1 MEFHM
6 SKKIRITSP
15 AVPES
20 EAGLWSNCLR
30 VGDDLYLSG
39 FTSRGPDGKTILGD
53 NAYEQAKV
61 IFGKMKALCEA
72 AGGSIDDV
80 VTMTIY
86 VTDVSENK
94 EIWKARRE
102 FFSGD
107 FPACALIEVKGL
119 ADPRIKLEIQSQA
132 RLKASA

>member
-1 MEFHM
+1 M

-15 AVPES
+15 AVPEP

-30 VGDDLYLSG
+30 VDDCLYLAG
-39 FTSRGPDGKTILGD
+39 FTSRAPDGVTILGD

-72 AGGSIDDV
+72 AGGSIDDI

-86 VTDVSENK
+86 VTDISENK

>member
-1 MEFHM
+1 M
-6 SKKIRITSP
+6 SHKIRVSSP
-15 AVPES
+15 DVAEA

-30 VGDDLYLSG
+30 VDDSLYLSG
-39 FTSRGPDGKTILGD
+39 FTARANDGVTILGD

-61 IFGKMKALCEA
+61 IFGKMKSLCEA
-72 AGGSIDDV
+72 AGGTIDDI

-86 VTDVSENK
+86 VTDIRENK

-119 ADPRIKLEIQSQA
+119 ANPEIKLEIQGQA
-132 RLKASA
+132 RLKKASA

>member
-1 MEFHM
+1 M

-15 AVPES
+15 AVPEP

-30 VGDDLYLSG
+30 VDDCLYLSG
-39 FTSRGPDGKTILGD
+39 FTSRAPDGVTILGD
-53 NAYEQAKV
+53 SAYEQAKV

-72 AGGSIDDV
+72 AGGSIDDI

-86 VTDVSENK
+86 VTDISENK